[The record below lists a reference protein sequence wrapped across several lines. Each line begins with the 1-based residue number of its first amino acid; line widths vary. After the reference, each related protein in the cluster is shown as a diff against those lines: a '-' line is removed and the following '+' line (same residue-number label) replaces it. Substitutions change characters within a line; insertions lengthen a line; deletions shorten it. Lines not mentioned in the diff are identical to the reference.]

1 MIDPTSF
8 GTAVLVL
15 GVLAAMII
23 AFGLAALSDMVL
35 RRREDRAAA
44 TNTLPDGGT
53 RVGGSTR
60 GEAPDRTRELVTG
73 APAASNGSS
82 PA

>member
-35 RRREDRAAA
+35 RRREDRAAG
-44 TNTLPDGGT
+44 TNTLPGDGAHE
-53 RVGGSTR
+53 GGSTR
-60 GEAPDRTRELVTG
+60 GET
-73 APAASNGSS
+73 PAWFG
-82 PA
+82 

>member
-8 GTAVLVL
+8 GTAVTVL

-23 AFGLAALSDMVL
+23 AFGLAILSDMAM

-44 TNTLPDGGT
+44 SGNRSAED
-53 RVGGSTR
+53 
-60 GEAPDRTRELVTG
+60 
-73 APAASNGSS
+73 
-82 PA
+82 